1 MSIIIIPDNP
11 VYEDFQYLTTAE
23 LITLAKYKRSRQD
36 PFKSCL
42 LDYMCKIYKLTKPT
56 AKPVVNTP
64 SPSQQTLPGI

>member
-23 LITLAKYKRSRQD
+23 LITLAKYKRSRQN

-42 LDYMCKIYKLTKPT
+42 LDYMCKVYKLTKPIKT
-56 AKPVVNTP
+56 ATDKT
-64 SPSQQTLPGI
+64 QQTLPGI